1 VALLSEI
8 IQSAR
13 GTVTPKLSEYK
24 SVDRVAKKAI
34 ELIRKHSENSP
45 FHPETIIGGSYARD
59 TWLPSEVDLDIF
71 LRYPVEAQRE
81 DLENDSHRISSDAFG
96 KKNLIIRYAEH
107 PYVET
112 YISKVRINIVPCY
125 DVTPGNWISAVDRS
139 PFHLEFIKKALN
151 SVQKN
156 DVRLLKKF
164 MKKVKVYGA
173 EIKVGGFSG
182 YFCEVLVYRMESFE
196 NIISSASKWKLPLI
210 ITDEDKQDSV
220 KQRFKG
226 DKIIVTDPID
236 INRNLGRA
244 LSIKALSRFVI
255 ACRMFAQKPSMKFFV
270 HGKGKPKKN
279 ISNKALMKNVQG
291 IIFKHPK
298 MSADILWGML
308 NRTLNN
314 LTKQSEKNDFRITR
328 SIATS
333 NDLDSSAF
341 LFLFEIT
348 NVAPHETRV
357 GPSVFEEENF
367 NKFVSKNLHTS
378 YLLWINNQGRICA
391 LRKRTIHSAS
401 MLLREYV
408 KEPLKYG
415 ISKNIAESIRT
426 NHRLCSGEILIRG
439 KKDWIIGGVS
449 ELLEPKDQDYLS

>member
-1 VALLSEI
+1 MLSEI

-13 GTVTPKLSEYK
+13 ETVTPKLNEYK
-24 SVDRVAKKAI
+24 SVDRVAKKVI
-34 ELIRKHSENSP
+34 ELIRKHSKNSP

-71 LRYPVEAQRE
+71 LRYSVRAQRE
-81 DLENDSHRISSDAFG
+81 DLENDSYRISSDAFG
-96 KKNLIIRYAEH
+96 RKNLIIRYAEH

-112 YISKVRINIVPCY
+112 YINKVRINIVPCY
-125 DVTPGNWISAVDRS
+125 DVTLGNWISAVDRS
-139 PFHLEFIKKALN
+139 PFHLEFIKKAL
-151 SVQKN
+151 SPVQKN

-164 MKKVKVYGA
+164 MKKAKVYGA

-182 YFCEVLVYRMESFE
+182 YFCEVLVYRMKSFE
-196 NIISSASKWKLPLI
+196 NIVLSASKWKLPLV

-244 LSIKALSRFVI
+244 LSIRSLSRFII
-255 ACRMFAQKPSMKFFV
+255 ACRAFAQKPSMKFFV
-270 HGKGKPKKN
+270 YGKGKLKK
-279 ISNKALMKNVQG
+279 SMTNKALVKNVQG
-291 IIFKHPK
+291 IIFRHPK

-314 LTKQSEKNDFRITR
+314 LTKQFEKNGFRITR

-348 NVAPHETRV
+348 EVTPYETRV
-357 GPSVFEEENF
+357 GPSIFEEENL
-367 NKFVSKNLHTS
+367 NKFVSKNLNTS
-378 YLLWINNQGRICA
+378 YLLWINSQGRICS
-391 LRKRTIHSAS
+391 LRKRTIHSVS
-401 MLLREYV
+401 MLFREYV
-408 KEPLKYG
+408 KEPVRYG
-415 ISKNIAESIRT
+415 ISKNIAESIKT
-426 NHRLCSGEILIRG
+426 SHKLCSGETLTKG
-439 KKDWIIGGVS
+439 KKDWIIEGVG